1 MDMSIKVDKITDN
14 PDGSADMVLT
24 CDDETIGFLIEQG
37 MSEVYTEISANV
49 STPDV
54 LEPYSDRCKT
64 LTLTDEQAQLL
75 FQVGAVSIMRTE
87 LGIDNKIVA

>member
-1 MDMSIKVDKITDN
+1 MSIKVDKITDN

-37 MSEVYTEISANV
+37 MSEVYTEISTNV

>member
-1 MDMSIKVDKITDN
+1 MSIKVDKITDN

-37 MSEVYTEISANV
+37 MSEVYTEISTNV

-75 FQVGAVSIMRTE
+75 FQVGTVRALRYGMATGMPYE
-87 LGIDNKIVA
+87 

>member
-1 MDMSIKVDKITDN
+1 
-14 PDGSADMVLT
+14 
-24 CDDETIGFLIEQG
+24 

-75 FQVGAVSIMRTE
+75 FQVGTVRALRYGMATGMPYE
-87 LGIDNKIVA
+87 

>member
-37 MSEVYTEISANV
+37 MSEVYTEISTNV

-75 FQVGAVSIMRTE
+75 FQVGTVRALRYGMATGMPYE
-87 LGIDNKIVA
+87 

>member
-37 MSEVYTEISANV
+37 MSEVYTEISTNV

>member
-1 MDMSIKVDKITDN
+1 MSIKVDKITDN

-49 STPDV
+49 ATPDV
-54 LEPYSDRCKT
+54 LEPYSERCKT
-64 LTLTDEQAQLL
+64 LTLTDEQAQLV
-75 FQVGAVSIMRTE
+75 FQVHP
-87 LGIDNKIVA
+87 

>member
-1 MDMSIKVDKITDN
+1 
-14 PDGSADMVLT
+14 MVLT

-37 MSEVYTEISANV
+37 MSEVYTEISTNV

>member
-1 MDMSIKVDKITDN
+1 VDMSIKVDKITDN

-37 MSEVYTEISANV
+37 MSEVYTEISTNV

>member
-1 MDMSIKVDKITDN
+1 MVMSIKVDKITDN

>member
-1 MDMSIKVDKITDN
+1 VDMSIKVDKITDN

>member
-1 MDMSIKVDKITDN
+1 MSIKVDKITDN

>member
-1 MDMSIKVDKITDN
+1 MSINVDKITDN

-37 MSEVYTEISANV
+37 MSEVYTEISTNV

>member
-1 MDMSIKVDKITDN
+1 MVMSIKVDKITDN
-14 PDGSADMVLT
+14 TDGSADMVLT

-37 MSEVYTEISANV
+37 MSEVYTEISTNV

>member
-1 MDMSIKVDKITDN
+1 MVMSIKVDKITDN

-37 MSEVYTEISANV
+37 MSEVYTEISTNV